1 MNLGCYNIRFSIRDY
16 RGLKNLDNKVIVI
29 SAEKLKERKSY
40 PSISSLT
47 LFIVCFVSLCNQITI
62 KIQMQGGEREP
73 EPELSRTVQNCPE
86 PPVALHLS
94 SLCCMETQNKYMNE
108 LLTK

>member
-47 LFIVCFVSLCNQITI
+47 LFIVCFVSFWANECPR
-62 KIQMQGGEREP
+62 IQVLRGGE
-73 EPELSRTVQNCPE
+73 SVCNHKGQKWKKGHVGYT
-86 PPVALHLS
+86 S
-94 SLCCMETQNKYMNE
+94 
-108 LLTK
+108 